1 MATQPNRGLQPGTA
15 GRGPVVGDPVAKPHA
30 THTWLLGWAV
40 GSIAGHAPKRQ
51 PDETAGSRG
60 EHENFADDHAV

>member
-1 MATQPNRGLQPGTA
+1 
-15 GRGPVVGDPVAKPHA
+15 VVGDPVAKPHA